1 MLSALKM
8 NLELDR
14 AHVYADRL
22 GGFVVQEY
30 FDWQNSKRHG
40 IRFAEPILRS
50 RHIGIGID
58 RNAQAFMMVLRQGLR
73 GGRSGLA
80 GGRVRLSESASAR
93 EKASR
98 G

>member
-1 MLSALKM
+1 MIRRPPRSTLFPYTTLFRSLG
-8 NLELDR
+8 
-14 AHVYADRL
+14 RL
-22 GGFVVQEY
+22 VVQEY

-40 IRFAEPILRS
+40 IRFAESVLCS

-58 RNAQAFMMVLRQGLR
+58 RDAQAFMAILRQGLS